1 MENKSGFDWGY
12 VMKEC
17 PHAFKFFRETV
28 FPNTTIVNKTILS
41 LYHTR
46 NLYYFFDSIGILM
59 SVECLSE
66 TQWIGHI
73 QLRSGF
79 SYSVKGSHKSRGD
92 LEMSAFKECFKQ
104 LEKRLNNLKNKK

>member
-1 MENKSGFDWGY
+1 MKSGFDWGL
-12 VMKEC
+12 VMKNF
-17 PHAFKFFRETV
+17 PLAFKFFRESA
-28 FPNTTIVNKTILS
+28 FPNTPIVNKTILS

-66 TQWIGHI
+66 TQWLGHI

-79 SYSVKGSHKSRGD
+79 SYSVKGSYKTR
-92 LEMSAFKECFKQ
+92 LELENSAFIECFEQ

>member
-1 MENKSGFDWGY
+1 MKSGFDWGH
-12 VMKEC
+12 VINNN
-17 PHAFKFFRETV
+17 PLAFKFFRESV
-28 FPNTTIVNKTILS
+28 FPNTPIVNKTILS

-66 TQWIGHI
+66 TQWLGHI

-79 SYSVKGSHKSRGD
+79 SYSVKGSYKTRME
-92 LEMSAFKECFKQ
+92 LENSAFIECFEQ

>member
-1 MENKSGFDWGY
+1 MKSGFDWGY
-12 VMKEC
+12 VINNC
-17 PHAFKFFRETV
+17 PLAFKFFRESA
-28 FPNTTIVNKTILS
+28 FPNTPIVNKTILS

-46 NLYYFFDSIGILM
+46 NLYYFFDSIGILL

-66 TQWIGHI
+66 TQWLGHI

-79 SYSVKGSHKSRGD
+79 SYSVKGSHKTRME
-92 LEMSAFKECFKQ
+92 LENSAFIECFEQ